1 MDINMSGQRKGKRY
15 SLNTTP
21 ILAILLFS
29 VFYARCSLE
38 IGVIHAIREVFS
50 SLAPQ
55 LRQKPTFIH
64 IDFTVKIGSQQSI
77 TAPL

>member
-15 SLNTTP
+15 SLNATP

-55 LRQKPTFIH
+55 SSDKSQPLFIL
-64 IDFTVKIGSQQSI
+64 TLQSR
-77 TAPL
+77 